1 VWRVLTAVLSLAFWA
16 AVACLRVLLFF
27 ARSPVIGAQSVG
39 EARRA
44 LASYRGAPE
53 PRLSSL
59 SEGVF
64 ELPGAADRDAPAV
77 VYFTGTGE
85 TPHVPM
91 AAFERLLA
99 GSLARTGQRFVVE
112 APSGRG
118 AYYGSS
124 AFSAR
129 IWQRVEQ
136 LVANHPGPFVL
147 VGFSRGALAAL
158 DVAAR
163 ITEEQG
169 KVASVLSFSPPLDT
183 PLRWPHSIIAI
194 SRFEPLL
201 ERLSAALEAL
211 PGLLKLADWLVERIH
226 LVFTARIQ
234 MEHDMH
240 AAHEMQLALYDLRE
254 RGAITAGQ
262 RATREFRLLVEAHSR
277 ELELFAHGVAG
288 VAART
293 PRFFALLC
301 WGEND
306 PWAPALASR
315 ARIERALVRENTPA
329 DRVVT
334 HMFAG
339 RGHALFREIHQPIAP
354 CSELLDRVW
363 REALARE
370 ESARGR
376 KEKAQAFERALRD
389 SALPTPRTDD

>member
-1 VWRVLTAVLSLAFWA
+1 V
-16 AVACLRVLLFF
+16 
-27 ARSPVIGAQSVG
+27 
-39 EARRA
+39 
-44 LASYRGAPE
+44 
-53 PRLSSL
+53 
-59 SEGVF
+59 
-64 ELPGAADRDAPAV
+64 V

-85 TPHVPM
+85 TPHAPM
-91 AAFERLLA
+91 AAFERLVA
-99 GSLARTGQRFVVE
+99 GSEAREARRFVVE

-129 IWQRVEQ
+129 IWQRVES
-136 LVANHPGPFVL
+136 LVAAHAGPFVL

-183 PLRWPHSIIAI
+183 PQRWPHSIRAI
-194 SRFEPLL
+194 SRFEPVL
-201 ERLSAALEAL
+201 EHLEAALVEL
-211 PGLLKLADWLVERIH
+211 PQLARLADWLVERIH

-240 AAHEMQLALYDLRE
+240 EDQGMQLALSDLRE
-254 RGAITAGQ
+254 RGAIASGK
-262 RATREFRLLVEAHSR
+262 RAAREFRLLVEAHSR

-293 PRFFALLC
+293 ARFFAILA

-315 ARIERALVRENTPA
+315 ARIERALARENTPA
-329 DRVVT
+329 DRLT
-334 HMFAG
+334 TLMFPG
-339 RGHALFREIHQPIAP
+339 RGHALFREIHQPMAP
-354 CSELLDRVW
+354 CSELLDRAF

-370 ESARGR
+370 ASARER
-376 KEKAQAFERALRD
+376 KQKAQAFERALRD
-389 SALPTPRTDD
+389 SARPDPRTDD

>member
-1 VWRVLTAVLSLAFWA
+1 MLSLLFWA
-16 AVACLRVLLFF
+16 LMACLRVVLFF
-27 ARSPVIGAQSVG
+27 ARSPRVSARSIG

-44 LASYRGAPE
+44 LAAYTGGGS
-53 PRLSSL
+53 PRLTAL

-64 ELPGAADRDAPAV
+64 ELPGPEAPDAPVV

-91 AAFERLLA
+91 AAFERLLSGSQA
-99 GSLARTGQRFVVE
+99 GTGRRFVVE

-118 AYYGSS
+118 AYYGSA

-129 IWQRVEQ
+129 IWQRVERV
-136 LVANHPGPFVL
+136 VAGHAGPFVL

-183 PLRWPHSIIAI
+183 PAKWPHSIVAI
-194 SRFEPLL
+194 SRFEPVL
-201 ERLSAALEAL
+201 EHLDTALGELPRLRR
-211 PGLLKLADWLVERIH
+211 LAEWLIERIH

-240 AAHEMQLALYDLRE
+240 AAHEMELALRDLRE
-254 RGAITAGQ
+254 RGAIAAGQ

-293 PRFFALLC
+293 PRFFALLA

-315 ARIERALVRENTPA
+315 ARIERALSRESTPR
-329 DRVVT
+329 DRLVT

-339 RGHALFREIHQPIAP
+339 RGHALFREIHQPIAA

-370 ESARGR
+370 ESARER
-376 KEKAQAFERALRD
+376 KQNAQAFERALRD
-389 SALPTPRTDD
+389 SARPEPRTDD